1 MEDVSRESE
10 REMKSHLERLVGSA
24 NTNPW
29 LEEVWREVS
38 RTNPGSNCK
47 PQQTLLQCSLRNL
60 DHFKIDS
67 KVENVMNVAVL
78 FSETFKIY
86 KRAICGNGNSRNS
99 NCIHDNFNGEKY
111 FNEYILNAKS
121 EDSLPLSVLFYLFSR
136 QI

>member
-1 MEDVSRESE
+1 
-10 REMKSHLERLVGSA
+10 MKNHLERLVTRRGA

-38 RTNPGSNCK
+38 RTNPSSKCK

-78 FSETFKIY
+78 FSETFKVY
-86 KRAICGNGNSRNS
+86 NRAICGNIRNS
-99 NCIHDNFNGEKY
+99 NCIHNNFDGEKY

-121 EDSLPLSVLFYLFSR
+121 EDLVLLSVVFYLFSR